1 MGELII
7 RKGLSNDIDKIFELE
22 QLCFTSPWTREMIRR
37 DIEENRFGTYIVAE
51 LDGNIVGYVGF
62 WSIVDECQIVNVA
75 VSPVLRGQ
83 RIGTFLVDTVI
94 SATKDAGIKRWTLEV
109 RAGNE
114 AAKALYRKL
123 GFVDDAVR
131 KDYYD
136 DPKED
141 AILMSRG
148 E

>member
-7 RKGLSNDIDKIFELE
+7 RKGLSNDIDKIFALE
-22 QLCFTSPWTREMIRR
+22 QVCFTSPWTREMIRR

-51 LDGNIVGYVGF
+51 LDGNIVGYIGF

-83 RIGTFLVDTVI
+83 SIGTFLVDTVL

-123 GFVDDAVR
+123 GFVEDAVR

-141 AILMSRG
+141 AILMSR
-148 E
+148 